1 MGCTPTEEKVTAI
14 KEAPKPKNVSELRA
28 FLGIINYYH
37 RFLPNLSTKLAPLHE
52 LLQRKT
58 KWKWKDAQDEAFQ
71 SAKDALQADSLL
83 VHFDPAKPIVLACDA
98 SQYGLGAVLSHVI
111 SDGHERPIA
120 YVSRTLNAAEK
131 NYSQV
136 EKEGLAIVFGVKK
149 FHNYIYGREFET
161 GRSTVMAHAHVQI
174 LIRYKNFGDRC
185 IPCFSITERNRT
197 FRLVPHCSVF

>member
-1 MGCTPTEEKVTAI
+1 MEYLGYVIDQHGLHPTEEKVTAI

-28 FLGIINYYH
+28 FLGIISYYH

-52 LLQRKT
+52 LLQKKT
-58 KWKWKDAQDEAFQ
+58 KWKWKNAHDKAFQ

-98 SQYGLGAVLSHVI
+98 SQYGLGAVLSHVM
-111 SDGHERPIA
+111 SDGPIA
-120 YVSRTLNAAEK
+120 YVSRTLNADEK

-149 FHNYIYGREFET
+149 FHNYIYGREFEIDSEHQPLAYLF
-161 GRSTVMAHAHVQI
+161 GESRGNPQIMAVHVMQC
-174 LIRYKNFGDRC
+174 LD
-185 IPCFSITERNRT
+185 S
-197 FRLVPHCSVF
+197 